1 MTELSFDFDVDGR
14 NILAPLLV
22 PTLTAQE
29 VKYLQDGGE
38 PTDEIYR
45 KAQDF
50 AIGRAKEGKSPFYG
64 EGDEQVVRM
73 DAPAPTDRF
82 GVELPKNLSREAL
95 KQALP
100 GFEERE
106 AEAKK
111 KEAEYADAWGG
122 LSLPEVQAIRQN
134 DIPQQVQALRGME
147 QGYMANQEQLEFA
160 KTDLD
165 GLAQQLREQVA
176 ANPSF
181 GPQAEAQYAQAV
193 EQYNQMVG
201 GLNEKWKAIQ
211 DQQTYIQ
218 KQEQQALRRET
229 ELKSQQGGPI
239 GAAWNSVMSGVGRMT
254 SGVTDYLID
263 AMVELGVGVP
273 EGTDTPEQK
282 DALKKE
288 VKAMMLP
295 DIRRGAKEV
304 LGTKSTTDEYV
315 NRVKEEHP
323 IVGGGLLGLAESAP
337 AMVSPY
343 MAGIFFQVSDA
354 VGEEMSAPE
363 FDGVSEN
370 EKLLMKGLLGSA
382 GMALERF
389 GFRNLVGNTG
399 VTKGIVLRALEK
411 APKNSTGRQI
421 ANLINAE
428 TPSVALNFTSR
439 MFGAGAAEA
448 ETGGLQNLSDIALK
462 SIYDEAKGKD
472 MFKNPKS
479 AKEIISSTIE
489 ASLQEAIG
497 GKVMGLPS
505 ALSKAV
511 RDRSLKN
518 VLGDTKEYDMVEKL
532 LRDQAFAEA
541 VPEEHKRLV
550 DAGEITQAQAD
561 AANADWEAS
570 RAVVEKIPEDLSPE
584 QRKEAFLLLT
594 DKARLSTMEK
604 ALVGDRIAA
613 IDEQLKALVQKTDEQ
628 GGTTAS
634 TNVEQHPAGVGVGAS
649 TTEDGST
656 TEQVGER
663 PIEQP
668 GSVEAVPD
676 GQRADE
682 RPAVP
687 GVQGEAAPATPTD
700 TDAEG
705 GLQVEGR
712 EVTEEHRN
720 EQERI
725 ADDALLGGK
734 AQEHRAAG
742 KRVIAGQEYKRQ
754 APQDAPEGNSGRI
767 QFSEGVDADFDY
779 VLMEADAV
787 QPSHTDG
794 RRNPTHFI
802 PEAQPKGRTD
812 KESQAASGRIA
823 AAPDMGKVGASPNAY
838 SGAPVVNARGE
849 VVQGNNRASGLKQH
863 YKQGGKAYKE
873 ALAQRAA
880 EFGLTPQQVQGMK
893 NPVLVRRVSVPD
905 AKAIEL
911 GNYDAKDIE
920 TGGKRGID
928 PVAVSARIPS
938 AVKGRIAEALFKDGD
953 TTLKAAIRD
962 RFGDVVR
969 LLEPY
974 LNPAQRASL
983 YKTGTNEPSARGMQE
998 MEGLVKHF
1006 LFDGGPVELAEIF
1019 ESLPHHAQQG
1029 IVAAM
1034 PAIFSSPQAVPIAA
1048 EVQRGILAA
1057 GQFRASGVESFDAW
1071 ANQADAFG
1079 PSPAQEFSPVELA
1092 VAKLLAEAKT
1102 TKAVREKLAQYAG
1115 LTSPTEATMFDEA
1128 SEGLSKEQAAEQV
1141 FGVKPRN
1148 DGNDTRT
1155 DTKGDAQVRQT
1166 TGRGARTSDAG
1177 AGGLDAEGGGPVG
1190 REVSGEAVSEDT
1202 GGGETAA
1209 AGASA
1214 VSGGGQVAPPSSAE
1228 LDAGV
1233 DALNDWTEHLKEQ
1246 PSKPSDEAAQDGPVQ
1261 QAGATTRM
1269 GLDNKPLDDFGEKLE
1284 GARKDLPPGLK
1295 EEVSDERIA
1304 ELPLS
1309 KVWPANAHE
1318 NVGDPVAAALAFSA
1332 RAEVPPKPRLG
1343 YKVRRWAATVRGLRD
1358 LVRNMNG
1365 SLEAMERM
1373 ASEKNNETLVPFFI
1387 KVRLLSQ
1394 LPRETW
1400 GRVERVGVFPNARR
1414 LKTDEELRTEG
1425 IVMEKGAAQ
1434 LPRYYRIDPTTGER
1448 TNISTHFGPDSHTL
1462 YAPNPHA
1469 IVTIDGRSHVLK
1481 GATSMGPD
1489 EVRQVKDLLGN
1500 KTPKQDGMRASDFDI
1515 RQRRKDG
1522 VVFINRKGDNEYRP
1536 LKEFHGKDAVNEARA
1551 WMKQDGN
1558 LKHLESEW
1566 DKVKARDNVTKADVR
1581 RDENRERKG
1590 ENRRGGKDVTERMFT
1605 DAFGFRGVQFGNWV
1619 GQGKGGKERQGLLNE
1634 VYDALMDLSDIL
1646 GIPSQAISLNGTLG
1660 LGLGSRGSG
1669 KASAHFEPDTLVIN
1683 LTKTRGAGS
1692 LAHEWFHALDNY
1704 FSRKRGGERKASDQ
1718 DAYRRGNYI
1727 TYRPEAP
1734 WVHKVSDRVVPRTS
1748 AQLRDELKR
1757 RGEWDDTKTLAENAD
1772 AAGYKRSPQHPEGVR
1787 PEVEQAFADLVE
1799 ALNRT
1804 PMAKRASTMDKG
1816 RDGYWSRII
1825 ERGARSFENYVISKM
1840 AQRGWGNDFLA
1851 NVRDFQ
1857 EWAERGKNAE
1867 RYPYLLP
1874 EEEAPVVDAFDNL
1887 FGTIET
1893 ERTDTG
1899 TALFQLPHDGQKKQ
1913 EYTGKPRIDRIIK
1926 ALAEIAPGLSITIA
1940 KTQEEFAALVK
1951 DIGGDGVASAWGV
1964 FYRDANGRPRI
1975 VVNPNAPNVANTLF
1989 HEAAHPIIAALAHSR
2004 PDLFQKFYNE
2014 AIKADGGKYERFGN
2028 LYKDKSTQ
2036 VQQEEAMVQYVADIL
2051 SAIARK
2057 EIPVSTRKDSL
2068 YQQVKAFIQD
2078 ILAALGW
2085 DTRSIDLSNPD
2096 SLREMAGQIAKALEK
2111 GIKITGLQP
2120 STSPMAMFAKEMGIT
2135 VEEAQRQ
2142 YGAVVAQYT
2151 NKDGTKKEGWM
2162 KAPNGQAT
2170 NLNELQW
2177 VQTRTPAFLNWFGD
2191 FLNDPEN
2198 ASKVVDANG
2207 DPMVVYHGTRGDFDR
2222 FDPGRASD
2230 KAKYG
2235 RGFYFAVD
2243 HDVAGGIGKYTDP
2256 ATATAEEIG
2265 YAASFNVAGHAWQAL
2280 EWVLDRPLTD
2290 ADARKVLQRLNTRAA
2305 LRDADSDIGIRNTWN
2320 ALRRAA
2326 EEGPAALQRVLERN
2340 GNAWGVLD
2348 KIGVARQLASRPNVM
2363 AVFLNIREPAS
2374 GSLDASG
2381 RNDGAFVNERGGIWV
2396 ATRPNQIKSATANTG
2411 QFGPTGNIMMKADA
2425 DRLVNGWYSR
2435 LRDAVNSKGRTQP
2448 ASEWKNWIAARAKEG
2463 SFSLEEAKWT
2473 GLNDWLDS
2481 KGKEKVTPEEVRK
2494 FLDENRVKVEVKIF
2508 GGDLA
2513 TETGSDWTGGGD
2525 MYRSSTGYWIQKA
2538 DDGRWKVYDENG
2550 LIRYVPSL
2558 ETAKSFADE
2567 SARVDALPTPPKFS
2581 QAKYQLPGA
2590 SNYREVLV
2598 TLPSAEGSSLTE
2610 STGDAAMRVLGKP
2623 WSDLT
2628 DEERTTVLDNM
2639 RERAKSATPDKV
2651 FRSSHFDEPNILVH
2665 LRLNDRTDA
2674 DGRRVLFIEEIQSDW
2689 GASRRKLQESID
2701 KNFDAIVEKM
2711 KADGVLK
2718 KRCP

>member
-106 AEAKK
+106 AKAKK

-489 ASLQEAIG
+489 ASLQEAVG

-511 RDRSLKN
+511 RDRSLKK
-518 VLGDTKEYDMVEKL
+518 VLSDTKEYDMVEKL

-594 DKARLSTMEK
+594 EKGRLSTMEK

-628 GGTTAS
+628 GGTTA
-634 TNVEQHPAGVGVGAS
+634 TTEVHPDAGRGVVVS

-668 GSVEAVPD
+668 GTVEAVPD

-682 RPAVP
+682 RPTVP

-705 GLQVEGR
+705 GLQVEEPGEGGGVAAIAAVEGPGFKTKKAAQRYTDRHNEVDAGGPWKVHKRGNLFVPVNEAASEQRIQEEFGR
-712 EVTEEHRN
+712 RSAEQEERSRDESQRLSEEFEARQEEYRRTMPEGEAMIDRIEEKLAFGQRMTPEELSIANEQIFRPQGFDFDADGNLVKTPGKRSLKKSSKEPATTPAYIPKEGYTEEAKRYVN
-720 EQERI
+720 EWGDKEFGTKEQAEHYAKRLE
-725 ADDALLGGK
+725 AGEGGTW
-734 AQEHRAAG
+734 RAEQVG
-742 KRVIAGQEYKRQ
+742 KRWRAHKVG
-754 APQDAPEGNSGRI
+754 
-767 QFSEGVDADFDY
+767 
-779 VLMEADAV
+779 
-787 QPSHTDG
+787 
-794 RRNPTHFI
+794 
-802 PEAQPKGRTD
+802 
-812 KESQAASGRIA
+812 
-823 AAPDMGKVGASPNAY
+823 AAPDAAEWKRLDA
-838 SGAPVVNARGE
+838 APVADVTPGTTT
-849 VVQGNNRASGLKQH
+849 
-863 YKQGGKAYKE
+863 KE
-873 ALAQRAA
+873 RVEYAIPGF
-880 EFGLTPQQVQGMK
+880 EDFPITMVKTPKGWR
-893 NPVLVRRVSVPD
+893 P
-905 AKAIEL
+905 AI
-911 GNYDAKDIE
+911 
-920 TGGKRGID
+920 
-928 PVAVSARIPS
+928 VA
-938 AVKGRIAEALFKDGD
+938 GD
-953 TTLKAAIRD
+953 TTIFLDKDGREQPTARLAAAEAQ
-962 RFGDVVR
+962 R
-969 LLEPY
+969 LLDKHGRE
-974 LNPAQRASL
+974 
-983 YKTGTNEPSARGMQE
+983 KV
-998 MEGLVKHF
+998 EGLV
-1006 LFDGGPVELAEIF
+1006 DNALAD
-1019 ESLPHHAQQG
+1019 
-1029 IVAAM
+1029 
-1034 PAIFSSPQAVPIAA
+1034 
-1048 EVQRGILAA
+1048 QRA
-1057 GQFRASGVESFDAW
+1057 
-1071 ANQADAFG
+1071 
-1079 PSPAQEFSPVELA
+1079 
-1092 VAKLLAEAKT
+1092 
-1102 TKAVREKLAQYAG
+1102 RENKKDD
-1115 LTSPTEATMFDEA
+1115 T
-1128 SEGLSKEQAAEQV
+1128 SEGRKGEAMQEQTSEEGGRV
-1141 FGVKPRN
+1141 VPEE
-1148 DGNDTRT
+1148 TRT
-1155 DTKGDAQVRQT
+1155 D
-1166 TGRGARTSDAG
+1166 
-1177 AGGLDAEGGGPVG
+1177 E
-1190 REVSGEAVSEDT
+1190 
-1202 GGGETAA
+1202 
-1209 AGASA
+1209 
-1214 VSGGGQVAPPSSAE
+1214 APPSSAE

-1233 DALNDWTEHLKEQ
+1233 DALNDYVEHLKEQ

-1500 KTPKQDGMRASDFDI
+1500 KTPKQDGLHASDFDI

-1893 ERTDTG
+1893 KRTDTG
-1899 TALFQLPHDGQKKQ
+1899 TALFLRPHDGASKQ
-1913 EYTGKPRIDRIIK
+1913 EYTGKPRTDRIIK
-1926 ALAEIAPGLSITIA
+1926 ALRGLVPDLSITIA

-1951 DIGGDGVASAWGV
+1951 DLGDAGVASAWGV

-2004 PDLFQKFYNE
+2004 PDLFRKFYAE

-2028 LYKDKSTQ
+2028 LYKDKGPQ

-2068 YQQVKAFIQD
+2068 YQRVKELIQD

-2085 DTRSIDLSNPD
+2085 DTRSIDLSKPD
-2096 SLREMAGQIAKALEK
+2096 NVREFAGQIAKALEK

-2120 STSPMAMFAKEMGIT
+2120 STSPMAMFANDMGIT

-2142 YGAVVAQYT
+2142 YDAVVEQYT
-2151 NKDGTKKEGWM
+2151 NKDGTKKQGWM
-2162 KAPNGQAT
+2162 KAPNGKAT

-2177 VQTRTPAFLNWFGD
+2177 VQTRTPAFRNWFGD

-2198 ASKVVDANG
+2198 ASNVVDANG
-2207 DPMVVYHGTRGDFDR
+2207 DPMVVYHGTTGDFDT
-2222 FDPGRASD
+2222 FDPDRAGQNFNDEDERGMLFSSDTTEPDLMSRHNNVSGGNIMPVFLSLRNPLIVRFSPERAIRKFGVVSATAWFDND
-2230 KAKYG
+2230 KASIQQRAEDG
-2235 RGFYFAVD
+2235 G
-2243 HDVAGGIGKYTDP
+2243 HDGIIVESPEYKGYKGATTLVAF
-2256 ATATAEEIG
+2256 
-2265 YAASFNVAGHAWQAL
+2265 S
-2280 EWVLDRPLTD
+2280 
-2290 ADARKVLQRLNTRAA
+2290 
-2305 LRDADSDIGIRNTWN
+2305 
-2320 ALRRAA
+2320 
-2326 EEGPAALQRVLERN
+2326 
-2340 GNAWGVLD
+2340 
-2348 KIGVARQLASRPNVM
+2348 
-2363 AVFLNIREPAS
+2363 
-2374 GSLDASG
+2374 
-2381 RNDGAFVNERGGIWV
+2381 
-2396 ATRPNQIKSATANTG
+2396 PNQIKSATANTG

-2473 GLNDWLDS
+2473 GLSDWLDS
-2481 KGKEKVTPEEVRK
+2481 KGKEKVTPEEVRE
-2494 FLDENRVKVEVKIF
+2494 FLNENRVRVEVVVLDD
-2508 GGDLA
+2508 GGDTKYHDPLTPEEDERRQLLQNEFA
-2513 TETGSDWTGGGD
+2513 EWTNENGGGYVGARPLTREERQELD
-2525 MYRSSTGYWIQKA
+2525 GYMQRHRASIARQ
-2538 DDGRWKVYDENG
+2538 DEGR
-2550 LIRYVPSL
+2550 
-2558 ETAKSFADE
+2558 
-2567 SARVDALPTPPKFS
+2567 ARATKFS
-2581 QAKYQLPGA
+2581 QYQLSGGT
-2590 SNYREVLV
+2590 NYREIAITIPGPEKYRV
-2598 TLPSAEGSSLTE
+2598 PPAHSMGEGA
-2610 STGDAAMRVLGKP
+2610 DVNRVLH
-2623 WSDLT
+2623 
-2628 DEERTTVLDNM
+2628 M
-2639 RERAKSATPDKV
+2639 
-2651 FRSSHFDEPNILVH
+2651 
-2665 LRLNDRTDA
+2665 RLNDRTGP
-2674 DGRRVLFIEEIQSDW
+2674 DGEKILFIEELQSDF
-2689 GASRRKLQESID
+2689 GQSLRKLEATID
-2701 KNFDAIVEKM
+2701 QNFDDIVEKM